1 MDFLRVILILIVAV
15 AVLYGMYLLWLWVL
29 RKRSATMVDSFQM
42 NENIRRKQVIDVREP
57 AEFDAT
63 HILGAR
69 NIPISQFKM
78 RKAEVRKDQPVYL
91 YDDSYNFS
99 SRAAHMLYKDGH
111 RDIFILKGG
120 IEKWIGKTKSNI

>member
-1 MDFLRVILILIVAV
+1 MDFFRVLLILIVTV
-15 AVLYGMYLLWLWVL
+15 AVLYGLYWLWLWFL
-29 RKRSATMVDSFQM
+29 RKRSATIVDSYQM

-57 AEFDAT
+57 AEFDAK

-78 RKAEVRKDQPVYL
+78 RKAEIRQDQPVYL

-111 RDIFILKGG
+111 RDVYILKGG
-120 IEKWIGKTKSNI
+120 IDNWLGKTKTNI